1 MINND
6 VTQISLGKFK
16 VGITG
21 LKSAIEELQDWRER
35 PDGEIAQALFD
46 RLKPQNYIPAS
57 AQEEYKRAFLREYKK
72 ALGEQVEEERQYPS
86 IKILGPGCSTCQS
99 LEQAVLVVLS
109 ELNLPADV
117 EHVKDMNEI
126 ASYGVFSMPV
136 LIINDE
142 VKSVG
147 KLPTRDAL
155 KKWLLE
161 LQAQTL

>member
-1 MINND
+1 MSGQDII
-6 VTQISLGKFK
+6 QISLGKFK
-16 VGITG
+16 VGIAG
-21 LKSAIEELQDWRER
+21 LKEAIEATLPLKGR
-35 PDGEIAQALFD
+35 PDEEIAQALLEQ
-46 RLKPQNYIPAS
+46 LKPKNYIPGS
-57 AQEEYKRAFLREYKK
+57 AVEDYKRAFLKEFKK
-72 ALGEQVEEERQYPS
+72 ALGEQVEEERQHPS

-147 KLPTRDAL
+147 KLPTRDTL
-155 KKWLLE
+155 KKWLMGF
-161 LQAQTL
+161 QAQTP